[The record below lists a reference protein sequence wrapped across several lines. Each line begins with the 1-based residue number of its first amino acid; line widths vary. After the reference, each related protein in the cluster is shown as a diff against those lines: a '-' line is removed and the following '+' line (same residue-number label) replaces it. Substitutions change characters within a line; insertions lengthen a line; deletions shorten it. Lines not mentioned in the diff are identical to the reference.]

1 MILITGASGFVGS
14 AVARCLLQSGE
25 HVRALVR
32 STSSRT
38 NLADPRLQIV
48 EGDISDA
55 ASIRRA
61 MTGVRY
67 LFHVAAD
74 YRLWAR
80 RPDDIVRTNV
90 EGTRNVMNA
99 ALAAGVE
106 RVVYTSSVA
115 TLASRPNRAPSD
127 ETFPLDPAD
136 AVGAY
141 KYSKVMAERLVET
154 MVAEQKLPAVIVN

>member
-74 YRLWAR
+74 YRLW
-80 RPDDIVRTNV
+80 
-90 EGTRNVMNA
+90 
-99 ALAAGVE
+99 
-106 RVVYTSSVA
+106 
-115 TLASRPNRAPSD
+115 
-127 ETFPLDPAD
+127 
-136 AVGAY
+136 
-141 KYSKVMAERLVET
+141 
-154 MVAEQKLPAVIVN
+154 

>member
-14 AVARCLLQSGE
+14 AVARALLQSGE
-25 HVRALVR
+25 QVRVLIR
-32 STSSRT
+32 PTSART
-38 NLADPRLQIV
+38 NVADPRLEIV

-55 ASIRRA
+55 ASIARA
-61 MTGVRY
+61 MTGVRH

-80 RPDDIVRTNV
+80 HPDDIVRTNV

-99 ALAAGVE
+99 ALSAGVE
-106 RVVYTSSVA
+106 RIVYTSSVA

-127 ETFPLDPAD
+127 ETLPLAAAD

-141 KYSKVMAERLVET
+141 KYSKVMAERLVEA
-154 MVAEQKLPAVIVN
+154 MV